1 MLHGLSATS
10 VYYLDVDQLRL
21 QCATRNLNTEGG
33 VRQLRQRLG
42 DFVKGNAMGGVD
54 IQREQATGE
63 SGSSRDNEVPPVSRG
78 FYDVSLSIDRGDHSS
93 VLVDLLR
100 QVPPLLSECPED
112 ILFFFIRLGEIHSL
126 VLVEDRVFITRILPL
141 LPRGLLQF
149 LTGCLRGR
157 SDWITCKSRILQEYF
172 PYFVRE
178 RLIRKLIVFNFHQ
191 RNMPVRIFID
201 QIFQAAE
208 FLSYAATEQQLVE
221 RIVMNLH
228 PEILKETA
236 FLNSPNT
243 REELGRVVNQI
254 EERFCVANERR
265 RMQRVTD
272 NNQDRGGL
280 PDRPHRYDRGHPPRK
295 LKC

>member
-21 QCATRNLNTEGG
+21 QCATRNLSTEGG
-33 VRQLRQRLG
+33 VRQLRQRLA
-42 DFVKGNAMGGVD
+42 DFVKGNATGGVD
-54 IQREQATGE
+54 MQREQATGE
-63 SGSSRDNEVPPVSRG
+63 SGSSQDNGVAFDE
-78 FYDVSLSIDRGDHSS
+78 VSLSVDRGDHSS

-126 VLVEDRVFITRILPL
+126 GLVEDRVFITRILPL

-280 PDRPHRYDRGHPPRK
+280 PDRPHRYDRAHPPRK